1 MLIEVLLASTLLQSI
16 PAAIA
21 RTEEEQLIDV
31 EHLTRRMDELE
42 ARVVRDEQIA
52 VETWRCF
59 NRALIGAGMDLG
71 STAAGIKYGKAA
83 EANPLGF
90 NVESR
95 VALKFSQLG
104 VTGTAC
110 YLANKGGRMK
120 LAKVASWVSFGI
132 QVVFTV
138 NNTYLAIKGKQ

>member
-1 MLIEVLLASTLLQSI
+1 MLSNLILAATLLQSI

-21 RTEEEQLIDV
+21 RTEEEQLIDL
-31 EHLTRRMDELE
+31 EHLTRRVDELE
-42 ARVVRDEQIA
+42 ARVVHDEQIA

-71 STAAGIKYGKAA
+71 STAAGIKYANAA

-90 NVESR
+90 DVESR

-110 YLANKGGRMK
+110 YLANKGGRTK
-120 LAKVASWVSFGI
+120 LAKIASWVSFGI
-132 QVVFTV
+132 QAIFTA
-138 NNTYLAIKGKQ
+138 NNTYLAIKGK